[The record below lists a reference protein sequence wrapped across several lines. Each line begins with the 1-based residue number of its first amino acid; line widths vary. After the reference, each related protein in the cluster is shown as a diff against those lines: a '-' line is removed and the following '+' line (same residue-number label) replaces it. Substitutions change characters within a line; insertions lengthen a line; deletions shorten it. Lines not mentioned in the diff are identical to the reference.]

1 MALILTE
8 PFISHSGMRL
18 PFKID
23 CDALSNEDLDA
34 LAKIVS
40 DKFTFCWTWGV
51 PTGGERFA
59 KALEKYTDATSLN
72 VLIVDDVWTTGASVE
87 KKVRELKSY
96 DQHSYWG
103 VPSVNYMSVVI
114 FARGPTPHWVYPIF
128 TLNDR
133 FQ

>member
-8 PFISHSGMRL
+8 PFISHSGMKL

-23 CDALSNEDLDA
+23 CDALSDEDLDA

-40 DKFTFCWTWGV
+40 EKFTFCWAWGV
-51 PTGGERFA
+51 PKGGDRFA
-59 KALEKYTDATSLN
+59 NALRKYAVSTSLN
-72 VLIVDDVWTTGASVE
+72 VLVVDDVWTTGASVE
-87 KKVRELKSY
+87 KEVQELKFY
-96 DQHSYWG
+96 DSHP
-103 VPSVNYMSVVI
+103 VVNYLGVVI
-114 FARGPTPHWVYPIF
+114 FARGPVPHWVYPIF